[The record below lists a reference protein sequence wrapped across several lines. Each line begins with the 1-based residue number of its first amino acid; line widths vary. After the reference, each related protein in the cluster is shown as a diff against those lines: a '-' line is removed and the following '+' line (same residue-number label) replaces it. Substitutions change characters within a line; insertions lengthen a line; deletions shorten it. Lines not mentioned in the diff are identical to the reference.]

1 MNKIFAPFLPPWA
14 ETGLQ
19 PAFYDVESGTV
30 LQQTARMYAK
40 VQQLTRLFNELSAE
54 TKTTVEEY
62 IAKFTELK
70 DFVDNYFDN
79 LDVQEEINNKLDE
92 MAESGALTE
101 IIAQFLGLGA
111 LAVFDTLDDMIA
123 SEQLIKGAKV
133 KTLGKNTIGDGFGAY
148 YSINETGDIALDNG
162 LYATLVSNY
171 GGNNYIDD
179 ITVTQIRKYDTDCY
193 VTTIPVNDSE
203 GNQINPHVEY
213 DTVSPLAHAD
223 KTFSTITANASLN
236 IYTSGMGG
244 SHIPNI
250 VGDGVL
256 LREYDGYIGSSLP
269 DYYLYVGIKPDRSI
283 MEFKVNNTTGVQLL
297 ASGCTQVFDV
307 FFKLVEHGVASDL
320 SGIVTEPS
328 DIVSVKNPRQAFGVK
343 QDGTYIILTTD
354 GRTGNDA
361 GLTCEELQDVLI
373 ELGCY
378 DAWNIDG
385 GGSTSTSWKGVK
397 INRNIDDNRTSERNI
412 PYTLN
417 FRKETIDTELAKAYS
432 QIGKVRQDTLEQVY
446 ESVVQ
451 NHSRNTG
458 GKSCDD
464 LIGEVEFGYGN
475 NMTERPVARSGY
487 FENLPHSNAV
497 YYDKYNK
504 QIYFER
510 DWFRFYTREQV
521 NGVFSKWIPNNF
533 YLQRINSTTQT
544 IVNDSTDTP
553 IAFYGGTTHTTN
565 DVDGIVTFN
574 NDETFS
580 VDMVSGGT
588 GLNNIVLV
596 IRCQFT
602 VDSCT
607 AGDKFIALTR
617 NGSRITGELVKEH
630 YDNAGCKTITVEFS
644 TTLSASTDKYAITYF
659 GKASDVIGRRRL
671 MIELK

>member
-1 MNKIFAPFLPPWA
+1 MNKLFVPFLPPWA

-92 MAESGALTE
+92 MAEDGTLQN
-101 IIAQFLGLGA
+101 IILSYLQLNPM
-111 LAVFDTLDDMIA
+111 VTFDTLGDA
-123 SEQLIKGAKV
+123 VLSEQLIDGATFR
-133 KTLGKNTIGDGFGAY
+133 TLGKNTINDGFGAVY
-148 YSINETGDIALDNG
+148 KVTDTETPISLAND
-162 LYATLVSNY
+162 LYAVLIPDF

-179 ITVTQIRKYDTDCY
+179 ITVEQIRKYDTDCY

-213 DTVSPLAHAD
+213 DTVSPLAHAG

-256 LREYDGYIGSSLP
+256 LREYDSYIGSSLP

-283 MEFKVNNTTGVQLL
+283 MEFKVNNTTGAQLL

-328 DIVSVKNPRQAFGVK
+328 DIVNVPNPRQAFGVK

-361 GLTCEELQDVLI
+361 GLTCAELQDVLI

-417 FRKETIDTELAKAYS
+417 FRRETIDKELARAYS
-432 QIGKVRQDTLEQVY
+432 QIGSVRQDTLEQVY
-446 ESVVQ
+446 ESVLQ
-451 NHSRNTG
+451 NHTRNVG
-458 GKSCDD
+458 GKSCDN
-464 LIGEVEFGYGN
+464 LIGEIEVGYGN

-487 FENLPHSNAV
+487 FENLPHSNAI

-521 NGVFSKWIPNNF
+521 NGVFAKWMPNNF
-533 YLQRINSTTQT
+533 YSQYYTSTSQS
-544 IVNDSTDTP
+544 IANDSTDTP
-553 IAFYGGTTHTTN
+553 ISFYGASTAGSN
-565 DVDGIVTFN
+565 DIDSVITLN
-574 NDETFS
+574 NDNTFS
-580 VDMVSGGT
+580 VDITTISSG
-588 GLNNIVLV
+588 VLV
-596 IRCQFT
+596 VRCQFT

-607 AGDKFIALTR
+607 AGDKFIALTK
-617 NGSRITGELVKEH
+617 NGSRVSGALTKEH
-630 YDNAGCKTITVEFS
+630 YDNSGCKTITVEFA
-644 TTLSASTDKYAITYF
+644 TTLGVTTDKYAITYF

-671 MIELK
+671 TIELR